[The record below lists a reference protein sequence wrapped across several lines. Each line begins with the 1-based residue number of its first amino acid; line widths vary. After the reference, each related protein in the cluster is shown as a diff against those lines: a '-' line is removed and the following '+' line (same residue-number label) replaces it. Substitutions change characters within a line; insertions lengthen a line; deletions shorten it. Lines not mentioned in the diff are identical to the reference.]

1 MHSVLLSDEQVERFG
16 SVLEKCQIKSVTFN
30 QSTYLEDCRL
40 RRENSCTDFKTSTRG
55 FEAAFETDKETLLFF
70 SVPYDKGFTAYVNG
84 RKTDIEKVNG
94 GFMAIVVPAGKNE
107 IVFDYF
113 TYGLREGIMISAA
126 SAGIYIIYCIVF
138 FFIHLASRIKS
149 RKYRNYTPEITPDA
163 ESVCVYSE
171 GSEIDIPL
179 QEEK

>member
-1 MHSVLLSDEQVERFG
+1 
-16 SVLEKCQIKSVTFN
+16 
-30 QSTYLEDCRL
+30 
-40 RRENSCTDFKTSTRG
+40 
-55 FEAAFETDKETLLFF
+55 
-70 SVPYDKGFTAYVNG
+70 
-84 RKTDIEKVNG
+84 
-94 GFMAIVVPAGKNE
+94 MAVAVPAGKNE